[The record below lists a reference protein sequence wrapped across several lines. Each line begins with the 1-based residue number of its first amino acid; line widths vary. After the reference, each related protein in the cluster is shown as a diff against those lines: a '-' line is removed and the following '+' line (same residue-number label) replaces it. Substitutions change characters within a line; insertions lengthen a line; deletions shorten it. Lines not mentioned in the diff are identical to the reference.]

1 MKLLLPLILI
11 VLQAG
16 ISYSVGEDN
25 DLSITKVEISQRG
38 TIDPPPQPVVEKNEE
53 CSVAKGCEP
62 GLIVPVWQPQ
72 VSMKRRLFIMI
83 LSLSLQHGL
92 SVMEKGI
99 RATIYLF
106 AMFYMF
112 FGVSIVADR

>member
-38 TIDPPPQPVVEKNEE
+38 TFVPSPEPVVEKKEEE

-62 GLIVPVWQPQ
+62 GLILPVWQPQ
-72 VSMKRRLFIMI
+72 VSI
-83 LSLSLQHGL
+83 
-92 SVMEKGI
+92 
-99 RATIYLF
+99 
-106 AMFYMF
+106 
-112 FGVSIVADR
+112 